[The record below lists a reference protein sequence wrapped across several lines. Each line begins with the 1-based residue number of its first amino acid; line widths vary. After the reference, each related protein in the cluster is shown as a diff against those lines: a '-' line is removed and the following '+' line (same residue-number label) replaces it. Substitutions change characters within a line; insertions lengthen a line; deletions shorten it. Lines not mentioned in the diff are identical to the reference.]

1 MATPHEEAS
10 KEDVPMTP
18 VDELEDF
25 PDLDLNAKDVI
36 GDLPVEEEEALE
48 NQEENGE
55 HEGLDD
61 LGTDD
66 NFSEEFEKLQS
77 AVAKQASSLLQQK
90 CRRSIGSSGG
100 AVFIAPLLAMGSLLL
115 LPELQRSS
123 RCRLTYPHLGHLLP
137 EVDCGPNAWTVLKEL
152 HALTSVVAT
161 LMLERELSALRLSEG
176 EPVQPVLDNLRDLYA
191 KLATAGITYP

>member
-90 CRRSIGSSGG
+90 CR
-100 AVFIAPLLAMGSLLL
+100 VNELETWLAEQNASMDTIKAQLNKVTA
-115 LPELQRSS
+115 EARQFKR
-123 RCRLTYPHLGHLLP
+123 YLG
-137 EVDCGPNAWTVLKEL
+137 LK
-152 HALTSVVAT
+152 A
-161 LMLERELSALRLSEG
+161 
-176 EPVQPVLDNLRDLYA
+176 N
-191 KLATAGITYP
+191 